1 MEIGFTLAAALLLG
15 LLFLIYR
22 TPRERAED
30 VPEAGSAEE
39 LEARLATI
47 DESV

>member
-1 MEIGFTLAAALLLG
+1 MPGL

-22 TPRERAED
+22 RPHERAED
-30 VPEAGSAEE
+30 VPMAGSAEE
-39 LEARLATI
+39 LEAQLATI